1 MGAIVVGLRP
11 GDHKRLKELAELQ
24 GRPPGEVAGIYLEQ
38 AIRQA
43 NEAMPALPIEE
54 KRITTGSPDRKVP
67 A

>member
-38 AIRQA
+38 AIRQVDVPPSDR
-43 NEAMPALPIEE
+43 PA
-54 KRITTGSPDRKVP
+54 KGRSGTGSPDPLV
-67 A
+67 AA